1 MARKGGNLM
10 KNNINPRGIQR
21 RALLTA
27 AAGGALSCGWSSARS
42 QSPWPASGQPV
53 RIVVTQG
60 PGAGSDI
67 LARLVANEMQGVLNH
82 PVIVEN
88 RPGAAGMLGHSFVAK
103 SPPDGYTLLLSST
116 GLLLVTPE
124 IVAGVKV
131 HYTDFA
137 PVAGIIEAPYL
148 LLVPDTSDAP
158 KALSQLREQLS
169 AVRGAY
175 GSSGVGTMAHL
186 SSSLILQRAG
196 LQADHIPYKANAQV
210 LQDLAGGRLT
220 FACDT
225 VASARPMLES
235 RKLRALAVTSPRR
248 LSSMPEVPTLAEAGL
263 ADTVI
268 ATKAGLLAPKG
279 TSPEIIQRLA
289 MAVRKPLEDP
299 RFVARLA
306 GLESPARYLSPADYG
321 KDIEKDARL
330 WTGLVKQL
338 NLRAE

>member
-1 MARKGGNLM
+1 MNKP
-10 KNNINPRGIQR
+10 IYPRGVRR
-21 RALLTA
+21 RALLTT
-27 AAGGALSCGWSSARS
+27 AAGVALGCGWISARAQGS
-42 QSPWPASGQPV
+42 WPASGQPI

-103 SPPDGYTLLLSST
+103 SPADGYTLLLSST

-124 IVAGVKV
+124 ISTGVKV

-137 PVAGIIEAPYL
+137 PVAGIIEAPYV
-148 LLVPDTSDAP
+148 LLVPEISGAP
-158 KALSQLREQLS
+158 KTLSQLREQLS
-169 AVRGAY
+169 ATPGAY

-186 SSSLILQRAG
+186 SSSLILQHAG
-196 LQADHIPYKANAQV
+196 LKASHIPYKANAQV
-210 LQDLAGGRLT
+210 LQDLVGGRLN

-235 RKLRALAVTSPRR
+235 GKLRAIAVTSPQR
-248 LSSMPEVPTLAEAGL
+248 LSSLPEVPTLAEAGL

-268 ATKAGLLAPKG
+268 ATKAGLLAPKR
-279 TSPEIIQRLA
+279 TAPEIIQRLA

-299 RFVARLA
+299 RFVARLT

-321 KDIEKDARL
+321 KEIEKDARL

-338 NLRAE
+338 NLRSE